1 MSSFDIVHKSKNHF
15 VKNNEIFL
23 KSMMGYTDLLPLWI
37 ADMDFKV
44 ADAITEEIHTVA
56 DRGIYSYEFVA
67 QDVFKA
73 ISSWNKERHDL
84 ELLPKSFIQVT
95 TGVLTALAIMIQEL
109 TEEGENILIQTPVY
123 HQFQKVIEMNGR
135 QVVENPLELENGKYT
150 MDLTDLEKKFKA
162 TGTKLM
168 ILCNPHNPVG
178 RVWKRTELQELMDLA
193 HKYGVLILSDEIHS
207 DIVYEGSKFNS
218 IASFKEGRQHITILG
233 SPAKTFGM
241 HSIANGFLYTE
252 NETIFN
258 KIHTKVEAMYLHHGN
273 AISAYATIAA
283 YEKGGKWVDDLVEY
297 LTATNKW
304 IQEYLVAELP
314 QIKLIKPEGTYQI
327 WLDFSELNL
336 SNEALTELIFA
347 KAKLGLAPGVW
358 FGKGSEQFMRINIA
372 SPRKVIEEAFY
383 ALKREVDL
391 L

>member
-1 MSSFDIVHKSKNHF
+1 
-15 VKNNEIFL
+15 
-23 KSMMGYTDLLPLWI
+23 MMGYTDLVPLWI

-44 ADAITEEIHTVA
+44 AEAITEEIHKVA
-56 DRGIYSYEFVA
+56 DRGVYSYEFIA

-73 ISSWNKERHDL
+73 ISKWNKERHDL
-84 ELLPKSFIQVT
+84 ELHPKSFIQVT

-109 TEEGENILIQTPVY
+109 TDQGENILIQTPVY

-135 QVVENPLELENGKYT
+135 KVVENPLKLENGRYT
-150 MDLTDLEKKFKA
+150 MDLTDLEQKFKA
-162 TGTKLM
+162 TGTKVM

-178 RVWKRTELQELMDLA
+178 RVWNRVELQALLDLA
-193 HKYGVLILSDEIHS
+193 NKYGVLILSDEIHS
-207 DIVYEGSKFNS
+207 DIIYEGANFNS
-218 IASFKEGRQHITILG
+218 IASFEEGKKHITILG

-252 NETIFN
+252 NEEVYN
-258 KIHTKVEAMYLHHGN
+258 KIHSKVEAMYLHHGN

-297 LTATNKW
+297 LAETNKW
-304 IQEYLVAELP
+304 IRKYLVCELP

-327 WLDFSELNL
+327 WLDFSGLNL
-336 SNEALTELIFA
+336 SDEALTEFIFA

-372 SPRKVIEEAFY
+372 SPRKVIQEAFY
-383 ALKREVDL
+383 TLKREVDL
-391 L
+391 LI